1 MEVNYRSI
9 ATIQNSINQI
19 EKEIFRFDKSLA
31 DELKKETDKQKK
43 ISDLQSSMSKS
54 KSESV
59 IKSKFSQIQRYG
71 KEIVGI
77 SKKKTDT
84 NKKIIN
90 KRSKLLTLNQQL
102 KKEQNNEMKKERKNQ
117 DDIRKSYEKRIQMLT
132 QQAELAISNNF
143 TSTKSSSV
151 NLSEEI
157 IEHDVFIS
165 HASEDK
171 EGFVRE
177 LAEILKT
184 KYEIN
189 VWYDEFSIQWGDSL
203 RSVIDKGLANSRYG
217 IVVISR
223 NFIKKGWTNYELDG
237 LFQIEM
243 TNGKTVL
250 PIWHDITKDEVQKFS
265 PSLAG
270 RKALNTAMFTVDE
283 IAVLTYG

>member
-1 MEVNYRSI
+1 M
-9 ATIQNSINQI
+9 
-19 EKEIFRFDKSLA
+19 A
-31 DELKKETDKQKK
+31 DEFKKEVDKQKK

-77 SKKKTDT
+77 SKKKTDI

-90 KRSKLLTLNQQL
+90 KRSKLLTFNQQL

-143 TSTKSSSV
+143 TSTKSSLV

-171 EGFVRE
+171 EGFVRK

-203 RSVIDKGLANSRYG
+203 RSVIDKRLANSRYG

-223 NFIKKGWTNYELDG
+223 NFIKNGWTNYELDG
-237 LFQIEM
+237 LFQMERLFYLYGMILQ
-243 TNGKTVL
+243 KTKFRNLVL
-250 PIWHDITKDEVQKFS
+250 V
-265 PSLAG
+265 
-270 RKALNTAMFTVDE
+270 
-283 IAVLTYG
+283 